1 MSTRQPDG
9 SLAGRP
15 SVRSLSAVT
24 SGSRQVRPSPGA
36 GQSMGRVGRQRKSV
50 PPRRRFGPT
59 HVAGDTRPWAGKS
72 RVSACAP
79 VSDNRCATTGDVVPC
94 PAAWQAVKP
103 NRQTARARRAA
114 RQSPAGRHPMARRA
128 PDSRSP
134 ARARWSQPVRWK
146 YGHRSG
152 CAPKADHTHVC
163 DQPAA
168 ARVHGLLRAAAT
180 RAAGTRRPTDRR
192 SAQRP
197 CQQARRGEK
206 ARVGGA
212 AGRQRARLSRARP
225 PRIRGAAVYRS
236 ASVSPRGRH
245 GPPALP

>member
-1 MSTRQPDG
+1 
-9 SLAGRP
+9 
-15 SVRSLSAVT
+15 
-24 SGSRQVRPSPGA
+24 
-36 GQSMGRVGRQRKSV
+36 MGRVGRQRTSV
-50 PPRRRFGPT
+50 PPRRRYGPT

-168 ARVHGLLRAAAT
+168 ARVHTACRGPRQSVPQARDAQRTAAAPS
-180 RAAGTRRPTDRR
+180 APANRP
-192 SAQRP
+192 
-197 CQQARRGEK
+197 G
-206 ARVGGA
+206 
-212 AGRQRARLSRARP
+212 AGRKP
-225 PRIRGAAVYRS
+225 
-236 ASVSPRGRH
+236 ASVGRPGASGPGCPVPGHRGSGEPRFIGAR
-245 GPPALP
+245 A